1 MARELLKMATD
12 DNVSDE
18 DYKYEVCRCCE
29 RWTHRAFGTAT
40 TSTPRSEPWVRG
52 VT

>member
-1 MARELLKMATD
+1 MLC
-12 DNVSDE
+12 
-18 DYKYEVCRCCE
+18 EVDTRY
-29 RWTHRAFGTAT
+29 ASGTAT